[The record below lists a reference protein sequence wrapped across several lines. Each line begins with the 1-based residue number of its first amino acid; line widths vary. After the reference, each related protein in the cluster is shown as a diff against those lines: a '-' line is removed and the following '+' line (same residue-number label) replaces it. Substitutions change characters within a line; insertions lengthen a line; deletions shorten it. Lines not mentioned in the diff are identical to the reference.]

1 MQPTLAVL
9 GYSAMAALWAGVGAV
24 PVVLRGRLPPSWLGW
39 ANAVAAGLMLGV
51 AYVLMAVGMGGAPA
65 AGGGAVGAAVG
76 ILLLYGTHAA
86 GGTHDLDLNRL
97 GDPAPDYGYR
107 LLFVNT
113 LHTAPEG
120 IAMGVAMM
128 LSTSLGGLMA
138 LAIAVHN
145 VPEVAV
151 LASVLASRGLPVARA
166 VGAATATRVSQV
178 LFAVTTFAVVSAAPV
193 LLPWVVGLTVGAL
206 LYLVMAEL
214 LPHCYRQ
221 AGHTSIALTTILA
234 MGIVVLLEGWR

>member
-9 GYSAMAALWAGVGAV
+9 TYSALAALSSGVGAV
-24 PVVLRGRLPPSWLGW
+24 PVVLRRRMPASWLGW
-39 ANAVAAGLMLGV
+39 ANAVAAGLMLGA
-51 AYVLMAVGMGGAPA
+51 AYVLMAAGMGRAPA
-65 AGGGAVGAAVG
+65 AGAGGAVVG
-76 ILLLYGTHAA
+76 ILLLHGTHAA
-86 GGTHDLDLNRL
+86 GGTHELDLNRL

-120 IAMGVAMM
+120 IAIGIAMM
-128 LSTSLGGLMA
+128 LSASLGGFMA

-151 LASVLASRGLPVARA
+151 LASVLASRGLPVRRA
-166 VGAATATRVSQV
+166 VGAATA
-178 LFAVTTFAVVSAAPV
+178 
-193 LLPWVVGLTVGAL
+193 TVGAL

-221 AGHTSIALTTILA
+221 AGHTSIALVTILA
-234 MGIVVLLEGWR
+234 MGIVVLLEALR